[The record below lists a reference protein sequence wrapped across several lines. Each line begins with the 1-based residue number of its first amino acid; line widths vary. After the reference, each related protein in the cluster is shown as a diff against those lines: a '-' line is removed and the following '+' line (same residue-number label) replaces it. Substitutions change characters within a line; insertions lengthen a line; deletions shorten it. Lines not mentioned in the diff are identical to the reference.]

1 MLLTL
6 SARCVKS
13 MLLPT
18 GRGKKPTLDMLDL
31 PKFTRET
38 LGLNGLTLST
48 DLLAGSDRAR
58 LESIRERGDRAGCA
72 CLLLVEH
79 DPQNFG
85 SNSESAVLA
94 AVERTRRVIE
104 AAQILGCSA
113 AAVKIQAGDDDA
125 ALARVALALK
135 PVVERAEKL
144 DMNILL
150 SPHDGLTSRPER
162 ITELLKKI
170 GGFRIGT
177 YPDFEIASA
186 SKDPMSYL
194 QRLTPYAT
202 AVCAATVKLLDP
214 DDEAAKLKPV
224 KKKPVEI
231 EDEEVLPTKAKAG
244 AKGKK
249 EKGKPAAK
257 VEPEPAEAEEELV
270 EDDEIEALID
280 EALADHDD
288 EPPPLV
294 ARKHAPYDLVPLVQ
308 AIANVGYD
316 GPLALEYRGKDDL
329 TVALVQSRDTLLAL
343 IAATRG

>member
-1 MLLTL
+1 
-6 SARCVKS
+6 
-13 MLLPT
+13 MLLPG

-38 LGLNGLTLST
+38 LGLNGLTLAT
-48 DLLAGSDRAR
+48 ELLAGADRAR

-79 DPQNFG
+79 EPQNFG
-85 SNSESAVLA
+85 AMGEATVAA
-94 AVERTRRVIE
+94 AVERTRRVVE
-104 AAQILGCSA
+104 AAHILGCSA
-113 AAVKIQAGDDDA
+113 AAVKIQAPDDDA
-125 ALARVALALK
+125 ALARVAAAFK
-135 PVVERAEKL
+135 PVVDRAEKL
-144 DMNILL
+144 DMNVLL
-150 SPHDGLTSRPER
+150 GPHDGLTSRPER
-162 ITELLKKI
+162 ITDLLKKI

-177 YPDFEIASA
+177 YPDFEVAA
-186 SKDPMSYL
+186 GTKDPMSYL

-202 AVCAATVKLLDP
+202 AVCAATTKLLDP
-214 DDEAAKLKPV
+214 DEDAAKLKPV
-224 KKKPVEI
+224 KKKAIDI
-231 EDEEVLPTKAKAG
+231 EDEIEAPKAG
-244 AKGKK
+244 AAKGKK
-249 EKGKPAAK
+249 EKAGKAAK
-257 VEPEPAEAEEELV
+257 APEPEPEDDEIS

-280 EALADHDD
+280 EAMAEADD

-329 TVALVQSRDTLLAL
+329 TTALTQSRDTLLAL